1 MNNILNILEN
11 IITTNNNTLSEIYNN
26 DEQTN
31 FLLALSM
38 YINFYY
44 EHIVSDELIMNYLVN
59 SNRIINNFALMYP
72 EYTRRQVESTYIAF
86 TVCFILLFIKDEII
100 VDDLD

>member
-11 IITTNNNTLSEIYNN
+11 IIDTADTVDKS
-26 DEQTN
+26 TN

-44 EHIVSDELIMNYLVN
+44 EHIVSEEPIMNYLVD
-59 SNRIINNFALMYP
+59 SDKMINKFASMYP

-86 TVCFILLFIKDEII
+86 TICFILTFIQEDLFMYNKY
-100 VDDLD
+100 DLD